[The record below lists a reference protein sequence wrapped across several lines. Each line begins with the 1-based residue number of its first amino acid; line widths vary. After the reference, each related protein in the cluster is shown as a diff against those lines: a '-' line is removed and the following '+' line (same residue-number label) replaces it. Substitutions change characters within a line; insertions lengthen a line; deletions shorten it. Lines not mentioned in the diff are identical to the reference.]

1 MYKQIPS
8 SNISTRSFKVYK
20 QWTLSQ
26 SDVAV
31 LTATAESGSFDVD
44 TFTTTGGYYIHP
56 LYNSIKSKYYQSN
69 GNVMTQFGVVRN
81 PGEFTTS
88 RTYSDTIQVIS
99 IPQLQYGEQ
108 MKKGTIELTDLD
120 NVVSYVDDSWGNIVG
135 VDPTYYFISYD
146 AETAIMLFTD
156 GSTQYTATVSYFDV
170 NTGIA
175 IFTLFGITDTYY
187 VVRIDFQTN
196 ELTTTVDLLFE
207 GLDLQAIPNGNVF
220 YDEGLIVLTSEV
232 PFNNYS
238 LSYKSTQTIYEMEV
252 LITANKGEF
261 NYSQN
266 PSAVTVTT
274 GSAEYDFAV
283 TGITNTKPAGLVRIK
298 DIANITQKTAYYGTF
313 NSGSSELATGSWDDY
328 AVSASVDPT
337 GSYLTTY
344 ITTIGLYDA
353 SGSMVGVAKLPQAIK
368 KLPDH
373 NVNFIVRLDL

>member
-20 QWTLSQ
+20 QWTLTQ

-31 LTATAESGSFDVD
+31 LTATAESGSFDAD

-88 RTYSDTIQVIS
+88 RTYSDTVQIIG

-108 MKKGTIELTDLD
+108 MKRGTIELTDLD
-120 NVVSYVDDSWGNIVG
+120 NVVSYVDDSWGNIVS

-146 AETAIMLFTD
+146 TETAIMLFTD

-220 YDEGLIVLTSEV
+220 YDDGLIVLTSEV

-283 TGITNTKPAGLVRIK
+283 TGIINTKPAGVVRIK
-298 DIANITQKTAYYGTF
+298 DITNIAQKTAYYGTF
-313 NSGSSELATGSWDDY
+313 NSGSSELATGSWNDY
-328 AVSASVDPT
+328 AVSASIDPT

-344 ITTIGLYDA
+344 ITTIGLYDG
-353 SGSMVGVAKLPQAIK
+353 SGSMVGVAKLPQPIK

-373 NVNFIVRLDL
+373 NVNLIVRIDP